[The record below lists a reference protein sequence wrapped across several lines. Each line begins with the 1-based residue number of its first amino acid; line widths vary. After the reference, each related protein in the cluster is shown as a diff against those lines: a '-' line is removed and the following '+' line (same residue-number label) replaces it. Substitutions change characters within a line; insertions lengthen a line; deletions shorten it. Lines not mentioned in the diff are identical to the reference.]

1 MAGDGGAAAFK
12 ARLKAVMPT
21 IEAEINTKYRKLVR
35 KVFTDLVEN
44 SPQWSG
50 NLASNWRIGS
60 GGYAQITGYNPQDWY
75 KENPYQ
81 VGSDP
86 AVAMTLMREVP
97 KLDAIT
103 YKSPVRIFNPTP
115 YAADVEAG
123 QGPNGRPI
131 REVNKLAEYGGV
143 AMIGYV
149 NQKYNLLGGKK
160 NI

>member
-60 GGYAQITGYNPQDWY
+60 GGYAQIAEYNPQNWY
-75 KENPYQ
+75 MENPYQ
-81 VGSDP
+81 MGGDP
-86 AVAMTLMREVP
+86 AVAMTLMREMP
-97 KLDAIT
+97 KLDSIT

-115 YAADVEAG
+115 YASEVEVG
-123 QGPNGRPI
+123 QGPDGRDI

-143 AMIGYV
+143 AMIGYIKL
-149 NQKYNLLGGKK
+149 KYGSLGGKN

>member
-21 IEAEINTKYRKLVR
+21 IEAEINTKYRKLVWSIYS
-35 KVFTDLVEN
+35 DLVNN

-50 NLASNWRIGS
+50 NLASNWYISSGNYSEGNKWTPWNDPEKTPRIRGDTE
-60 GGYAQITGYNPQDWY
+60 ITVPTLGREIGKLQNMSY
-75 KENPYQ
+75 K
-81 VGSDP
+81 VH
-86 AVAMTLMREVP
+86 T
-97 KLDAIT
+97 
-103 YKSPVRIFNPTP
+103 RIFNPTP
-115 YAADVEAG
+115 YGPEVEAG
-123 QGPNGRPI
+123 IGPPGHMLQ
-131 REVNKLAEYGGV
+131 EGNKLAEYGGV

>member
-60 GGYAQITGYNPQDWY
+60 GGYTQIAGYNPQDWY
-75 KENPYQ
+75 MENPYQ
-81 VGSDP
+81 MGGDP

-103 YKSPVRIFNPTP
+103 YNSPVRIFNPTP
-115 YAADVEAG
+115 YASEVEVG
-123 QGPNGRPI
+123 QGPDGRDI

-143 AMIGYV
+143 AMIGYIKL
-149 NQKYNLLGGKK
+149 KYGSLGGKN

>member
-60 GGYAQITGYNPQDWY
+60 G
-75 KENPYQ
+75 
-81 VGSDP
+81 
-86 AVAMTLMREVP
+86 
-97 KLDAIT
+97 
-103 YKSPVRIFNPTP
+103 
-115 YAADVEAG
+115 
-123 QGPNGRPI
+123 
-131 REVNKLAEYGGV
+131 
-143 AMIGYV
+143 
-149 NQKYNLLGGKK
+149 
-160 NI
+160 

>member
-12 ARLKAVMPT
+12 ARLKAMMPT

-60 GGYAQITGYNPQDWY
+60 GGYTQIAEYDPQDWY
-75 KENPYQ
+75 TENPYQ
-81 VGSDP
+81 MADDP

-97 KLDAIT
+97 KLDSII

-115 YAADVEAG
+115 YAAEVEAG
-123 QGPNGRPI
+123 EGPGRPI

>member
-12 ARLKAVMPT
+12 ARLRAVMPT

>member
-60 GGYAQITGYNPQDWY
+60 GGYAQIAEYNPQDWY
-75 KENPYQ
+75 MENPYQ
-81 VGSDP
+81 MGDDP
-86 AVAMTLMREVP
+86 AVAMTLMREMP
-97 KLDAIT
+97 KLDSIT

-115 YAADVEAG
+115 YAAEVEAG
-123 QGPNGRPI
+123 QGPNDRPI
-131 REVNKLAEYGGV
+131 REVNKLAEYGAV

-149 NQKYNLLGGKK
+149 NQKYNLLGGKN

>member
-35 KVFTDLVEN
+35 KVFIDLVEN

-60 GGYAQITGYNPQDWY
+60 GGYAQIAEYNPQNWY
-75 KENPYQ
+75 REDPYER
-81 VGSDP
+81 GDDP
-86 AVAMTLMREVP
+86 AVSLTMLREFSKVE
-97 KLDAIT
+97 AIT
-103 YKSPVRIFNPTP
+103 YLKPVRIFNPTP
-115 YAADVEAG
+115 YASEVEVG
-123 QGPNGRPI
+123 QGPDGRDI
-131 REVNKLAEYGGV
+131 REVNKLAEYGAV

-149 NQKYNLLGGKK
+149 NQKYNLLGGKN